1 MIIPIANTGKHLNPR
16 KANLNTLSWLE
27 LEFGLSLVKL
37 FLHTSFAYL
46 YFFFLEKCKHFG

>member
-46 YFFFLEKCKHFG
+46 YFFFPRKM